1 MRKKTDDELLAQ
13 AEAEKV
19 AIKIEQKYGEQE
31 QTGGISS

>member
-19 AIKIEQKYGEQE
+19 ASNIEQKYGEQE
-31 QTGGISS
+31 QTGGISR